1 MPIKLDLT
9 EIHWILGSALLLQ
22 VMGIFSILEGFYF
35 EDGLTKFLGVSSL
48 LLGTIIRSVEYHVDH
63 HLDEYC

>member
-1 MPIKLDLT
+1 
-9 EIHWILGSALLLQ
+9 
-22 VMGIFSILEGFYF
+22 MGIFSILEGFYF